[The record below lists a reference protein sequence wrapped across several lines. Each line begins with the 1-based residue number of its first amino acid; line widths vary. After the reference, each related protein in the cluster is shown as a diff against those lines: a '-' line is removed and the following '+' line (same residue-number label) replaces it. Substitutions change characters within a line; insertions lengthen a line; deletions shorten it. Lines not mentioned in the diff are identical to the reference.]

1 MDKFSPS
8 GSFCLKSLRVRRF
21 ILLNIRVAKAL
32 HDCARTDGWLNDRSS
47 SALVVSTISSNGAY
61 NLAPFSFFNAVCSE
75 PPLITFATG
84 HRVPPKDTLAN
95 ARATGE
101 FVVNI
106 VSEEI
111 AEKMNLCSGEY
122 PGGVSEFEIS
132 GLTPVASDLV
142 RAPRVLESRIN
153 MECRVL
159 QILDLSTRPMGGSLV
174 IGEVLRFHLDAAIVT
189 NLRIDPEK
197 LRAVGRMGANEY
209 TRTRDR
215 FQMIRPQV

>member
-1 MDKFSPS
+1 MNSETLVVDPATSAIHNY
-8 GSFCLKSLRVRRF
+8 R
-21 ILLNIRVAKAL
+21 LLIGCIVPRPIAF
-32 HDCARTDGWLNDRSS
+32 
-47 SALVVSTISSNGAY
+47 VSTISSNGAY

-142 RAPRVLESRIN
+142 RPPRVLESRIN

>member
-1 MDKFSPS
+1 
-8 GSFCLKSLRVRRF
+8 
-21 ILLNIRVAKAL
+21 
-32 HDCARTDGWLNDRSS
+32 
-47 SALVVSTISSNGAY
+47 
-61 NLAPFSFFNAVCSE
+61 
-75 PPLITFATG
+75 
-84 HRVPPKDTLAN
+84 
-95 ARATGE
+95 
-101 FVVNI
+101 
-106 VSEEI
+106 
-111 AEKMNLCSGEY
+111 
-122 PGGVSEFEIS
+122 VSEFEIS

-159 QILDLSTRPMGGSLV
+159 QILDLSPRPMGGSLV